1 MAKLFK
7 KDREDFESKWSDL
20 GVFVKYGMISEEK
33 FYDKAQ
39 KFALLETVDGEFSTI
54 EEYKE
59 KIKANQTDKHGKII
73 MIYTNNPTE
82 HDSFIQAAK
91 NRNYQI
97 LKFDTVIDNHFMQQL
112 EQKLGDVTFVR
123 VDSDIVDNL
132 VQTDDVKES
141 VLSDKQQEKI
151 KELFTTEVGTTGGNV
166 ETKAMSPE
174 DLPVVI
180 TRPEFMRRMMEM
192 QKMQGMD
199 TGAFPEHYNVIVNTN
214 HDLIA
219 NKLVGM
225 KKAEKKTAFVKHLY
239 NLALLNQ
246 GMLKGADLTKFI
258 NSSIDFLK

>member
-1 MAKLFK
+1 
-7 KDREDFESKWSDL
+7 
-20 GVFVKYGMISEEK
+20 
-33 FYDKAQ
+33 
-39 KFALLETVDGEFSTI
+39 
-54 EEYKE
+54 
-59 KIKANQTDKHGKII
+59 
-73 MIYTNNPTE
+73 
-82 HDSFIQAAK
+82 
-91 NRNYQI
+91 
-97 LKFDTVIDNHFMQQL
+97 MQQL

-132 VQTDDVKES
+132 VQTDEVKES
-141 VLSDKQQEKI
+141 VLSEKQQEKI
-151 KELFTTEVGTTGGNV
+151 KELFTTEVGTSGGSV
-166 ETKAMSPE
+166 EAKAMSPE

-199 TGAFPEHYNVIVNTN
+199 TGAFPDTYNVVVNTN

-219 NKLVGM
+219 NKLLGM